1 MKRIVLFVEGEGDAL
16 AIPKLLWRWLL
27 EQPIDYQSA
36 AFIDPHPF
44 RVKGIHNLTG
54 RASEKWTKYILAAC
68 KYQNL
73 GGVLLL
79 LDSDILEDDG
89 KCVRDVAR
97 ELAAAAKTVGA
108 GTVFSVAVV
117 FFRQEFE
124 SLAIACHHLLPGL
137 DLKKGASIPADVE
150 IAPRGA
156 KGWLNANL
164 KEGYSATGDQADI
177 VKHIDFPHLRQLKN
191 RSFQR
196 LENAMTQLLNA
207 IATGQHVATPSS
219 PDSPELAAP

>member
-1 MKRIVLFVEGEGDAL
+1 MKRIVLFVEGEGDVLAMPAL
-16 AIPKLLWRWLL
+16 LGRWLV
-27 EQPIDYQSA
+27 EQSTEHQLA
-36 AFIDPHPF
+36 AFIDSKPF
-44 RVKGIHNLTG
+44 RVKGSYNLTG
-54 RASEKWTKYILAAC
+54 QAAEKWTNFIRAAC
-68 KYQNL
+68 KRANF
-73 GGVLLL
+73 GGILLM
-79 LDSDILEDDG
+79 LDADNLEDYG

-124 SLAIACHHLLPGL
+124 SFAIACHHLLPGL
-137 DLKKGASIPADVE
+137 DLKKGGSIPADVE

-164 KEGYSATGDQADI
+164 KDGYSTTGDQADI
-177 VKHIDFPHLRQLKN
+177 SRHIDFPHLRQIKN

>member
-1 MKRIVLFVEGEGDAL
+1 MKRIVLFVEGEGDAK
-16 AIPKLLWRWLL
+16 AMPALLGRWLA
-27 EQPIDYQSA
+27 EQSTEHQLAAYIDSG
-36 AFIDPHPF
+36 PF
-44 RVKGIHNLTG
+44 QVKGIHNLTG
-54 RASEKWTKYILAAC
+54 RASQKWTKCILAAC
-68 KYQNL
+68 KRANL
-73 GGVLLL
+73 GGILLL

-89 KCVRDVAR
+89 KCLRDVAR

-108 GTVFSVAVV
+108 DTVFSVAVV

-137 DLKKGASIPADVE
+137 ELKKGATIPADVE

-177 VKHIDFPHLRQLKN
+177 SRCIDFPHLRQIKN

-207 IATGQHVATPSS
+207 IATGQHVATPIA
-219 PDSPELAAP
+219 PELVTPQ